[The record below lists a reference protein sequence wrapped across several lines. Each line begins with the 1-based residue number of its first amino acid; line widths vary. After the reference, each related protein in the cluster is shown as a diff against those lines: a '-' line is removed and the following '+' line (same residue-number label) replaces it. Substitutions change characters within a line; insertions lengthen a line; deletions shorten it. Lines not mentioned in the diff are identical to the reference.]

1 MFLWRTCLLTNFT
14 LPYNAHVTH
23 YILDCS
29 YIVTLKW
36 NFTIDLRSLWTRFC
50 WWCNGWLAV
59 LNSVRWKDIG
69 QAQVYFTD
77 GVILAAYR
85 CIEELKLNFDS
96 KLPGMNYLSWSLSL
110 RIHCVLAAFS
120 RSVCNCGILTLC
132 IQKQLNWIWIQRQRK
147 NSVITAVCTRTLL
160 AIASP
165 WSSLS
170 LVDSFFFAGQS

>member
-1 MFLWRTCLLTNFT
+1 MFLCRTCLLTNFT

-77 GVILAAYR
+77 RVILAAYR

-96 KLPGMNYLSWSLSL
+96 KLPGMNYLSWSLPL

-132 IQKQLNWIWIQRQRK
+132 IQKQLNWIEYRGSEKIP
-147 NSVITAVCTRTLL
+147 S
-160 AIASP
+160 
-165 WSSLS
+165 
-170 LVDSFFFAGQS
+170 